1 LNGKGVPLHLVRA
14 VAALVMTSVEVT
26 GIGASTSPVG
36 ASTSSGSASTSSAPT
51 AASSAAAS
59 KRSFNRKNDL
69 TWRPFVYGGIASV
82 TAECFTFPIDTSKTR
97 LQIQG
102 QASESATSL
111 RNRVHYRGMTHAI
124 SSIARDEGLRA
135 LYFGI
140 KPAVFRQATYGT
152 IKFGVYYRLKSMIM
166 GSESRESLSLNVCLG
181 VVAGATSAAITTPTD
196 VLKVRMQA
204 QTGRANHELS
214 LAACFIDVY
223 RNEGL
228 NGLWRGV
235 GPTAQRAAVVV
246 GVELPVYD
254 CTKHRLLPYLSD
266 GVYNHF
272 ASSMAAGFATAI
284 ASTPIDVVKTR
295 MMNQRNLKPQVASA
309 GVGTA
314 AGAVYEVYSGS
325 IDCLLK
331 TLRHEGPSA
340 LYKGFIPNWVR
351 LGPWNVV
358 FFITYEQLK
367 KL

>member
-1 LNGKGVPLHLVRA
+1 
-14 VAALVMTSVEVT
+14 MTS
-26 GIGASTSPVG
+26 IGASAPPVG
-36 ASTSSGSASTSSAPT
+36 ASTASGLTSNSAPMASTTSAV
-51 AASSAAAS
+51 AS
-59 KRSFNRKNDL
+59 KPTGRKNDL
-69 TWRPFVYGGIASV
+69 TWRPFVYGGLASV

-102 QASESATSL
+102 QASEGAGSSL
-111 RNRVHYRGMTHAI
+111 HSRVRYRGMSHAI
-124 SSIARDEGLRA
+124 TSIAHEEGFRA

-140 KPAVFRQATYGT
+140 KPAIFRQATYGT

-166 GSESRESLSLNVCLG
+166 GSESRDESLSLNVCLG
-181 VVAGATSAAITTPTD
+181 VLAGATSAAITTPTD

-204 QTGRANHELS
+204 QTGRANHELN

-223 RNEGL
+223 RNEGVK
-228 NGLWRGV
+228 GLWRGV

-266 GVYNHF
+266 GVHNHF
-272 ASSMAAGFATAI
+272 VSSMAAGLATAV

-295 MMNQRNLKPQVASA
+295 MMNQRNLKPHALSA
-309 GVGTA
+309 GGA
-314 AGAVYEVYSGS
+314 AGITANYEMYSGS
-325 IDCLLK
+325 IDCILK

-340 LYKGFIPNWVR
+340 LYKGFIPNWIR

>member
-1 LNGKGVPLHLVRA
+1 
-14 VAALVMTSVEVT
+14 MTSVEVT
-26 GIGASTSPVG
+26 SIGASSQVG
-36 ASTSSGSASTSSAPT
+36 ASTATSGLVSSTSAPVTTSIGSSASKPSTH
-51 AASSAAAS
+51 
-59 KRSFNRKNDL
+59 RKNDL
-69 TWRPFVYGGIASV
+69 TWRPFVFGGLASV

-102 QASESATSL
+102 QASESATSSL
-111 RNRVHYRGMTHAI
+111 RNRVHYRGMSHAI
-124 SSIARDEGLRA
+124 SSIVRDEGLRA

-152 IKFGVYYRLKSMIM
+152 IKFGVYYRLKSIIM
-166 GSESRESLSLNVCLG
+166 GSESHDESLFLNVCLG
-181 VVAGATSAAITTPTD
+181 MLAGATSAAITTPTD

-204 QTGRANHELS
+204 QTGGANHELS

-223 RNEGL
+223 RNEGVK
-228 NGLWRGV
+228 GLWRGV

-272 ASSMAAGFATAI
+272 VSSMAAGLATAV

-295 MMNQRNLKPQVASA
+295 MMNQRNLKPHALSASGA
-309 GVGTA
+309 AA
-314 AGAVYEVYSGS
+314 AGSVYEVYSGS

-351 LGPWNVV
+351 LGPWNVI

>member
-1 LNGKGVPLHLVRA
+1 MSSVALNSPA
-14 VAALVMTSVEVT
+14 P
-26 GIGASTSPVG
+26 TSP
-36 ASTSSGSASTSSAPT
+36 
-51 AASSAAAS
+51 SAAPSNNAAAPARTETMS
-59 KRSFNRKNDL
+59 RRNDL
-69 TWRPFVYGGIASV
+69 TWRPFVYGGLASV

-102 QASESATSL
+102 QASEAACSML
-111 RNRVHYRGMTHAI
+111 RQRVQYRGMFHAI
-124 SSIARDEGLRA
+124 TSIARDEGFRA

-152 IKFGVYYRLKSMIM
+152 IKFGVYYRLKSVIM
-166 GSESRESLSLNVCLG
+166 GSDSRDESFSVNLLLG
-181 VVAGATSAAITTPTD
+181 VLSGACSAALTTPTD

-204 QTGRANHELS
+204 QTGRANHEMGLFS
-214 LAACFIDVY
+214 CFADIY
-223 RNEGL
+223 KNEGVK
-228 NGLWRGV
+228 GLWRGM

-254 CTKHRLLPYLSD
+254 CTKYYLLPYLHD

-272 ASSMAAGFATAI
+272 ASSMAAGLATAM

-295 MMNQRNLKPQVASA
+295 MMNQRNLKS
-309 GVGTA
+309 TA
-314 AGAVYEVYSGS
+314 LSNGAAYQLYSS
-325 IDCLLK
+325 SVDCLLK

-367 KL
+367 KF